1 MAGLLKYN
9 GSARFR
15 RMAKQKED
23 RMLTTT
29 EAAQVLG
36 VSPASVRVWLSEEGH
51 PRFPNA
57 RRFGHVWQIPE
68 SDLAGLPR
76 GRKRGRPKKAAAK
89 KSKKGAK

>member
-1 MAGLLKYN
+1 
-9 GSARFR
+9 
-15 RMAKQKED
+15 
-23 RMLTTT
+23 MLTTT
-29 EAAQVLG
+29 EAAQVLA

-57 RRFGHVWQIPE
+57 GRFGHVWQIPE

>member
-1 MAGLLKYN
+1 
-9 GSARFR
+9 
-15 RMAKQKED
+15 MAKQKED